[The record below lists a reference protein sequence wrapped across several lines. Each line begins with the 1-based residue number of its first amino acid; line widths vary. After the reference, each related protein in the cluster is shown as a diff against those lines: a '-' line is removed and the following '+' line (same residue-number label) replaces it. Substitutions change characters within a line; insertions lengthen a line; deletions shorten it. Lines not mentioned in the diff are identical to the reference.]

1 MQEFGALK
9 AVLDF
14 IWAPIAFLMTLLWKR
29 LGKLEDQLEK
39 SKEKASGDDEKLH
52 SRINGLNT
60 AMNDFMR
67 QTVTKDDLREAKQE
81 LMAAIRGRQ

>member
-1 MQEFGALK
+1 MQEFGVMK

-14 IWAPIAFLMTLLWKR
+14 IWAPIAFLLAYVLKR
-29 LGKLEDQLEK
+29 IGKLEDQLEK

-52 SRINGLNT
+52 SRINNLNT

>member
-1 MQEFGALK
+1 MQEFSTIK

-29 LGKLEDQLEK
+29 IGKLEDQLEK

-52 SRINGLNT
+52 SRINSLNST
-60 AMNDFMR
+60 VNEFMLK
-67 QTVTKDDLREAKQE
+67 VASKDDLREVKRE
-81 LMAAIRGRQ
+81 LIEEIRGRQ

>member
-1 MQEFGALK
+1 MK

-29 LGKLEDQLEK
+29 IGKLEDQLEK
-39 SKEKASGDDEKLH
+39 SKEKAGTDDEKLH
-52 SRINGLNT
+52 SRINNLNS